1 MRYLGIDFGT
11 QNIGLALTDEE
22 GRMAFPLRT
31 LPARRDL
38 VTDIVAT
45 IEKERVGAIVIGES
59 RNFKGE
65 ENLIMKKVHEFR
77 TLLKAHV
84 SLPIYFESET
94 LTSKEAERI
103 QGHGKTIDA
112 SAATLILQSFL
123 DRQKNISMNE
133 ETKNITQELNKI
145 SIDDFK
151 SVEMIVGEIQ
161 QAERV
166 PDTDKLLRL
175 TVDLGE
181 AEPRQVISGIAT
193 FFPDVSILHGKK
205 CVFVGNME
213 PRTIRGLVSNGM
225 ILAAHT
231 DDGAFALMVPDGDVK
246 TGTRVG

>member
-84 SLPIYFESET
+84 
-94 LTSKEAERI
+94 
-103 QGHGKTIDA
+103 KTIDA